1 MKLTVLC
8 FAAASLALAASAPA
22 VPADEKDEKEPA
34 VAGADRAAGTSAE
47 RSAPPNTLTAEET
60 AAGWKLLFDGET
72 LDRWRGFNMKDLP
85 AGWSVRDGVVRF
97 DPPAEGAGER
107 GDLITKRQYESF
119 ELALDWAVTPGGN
132 SGIFFR
138 VSEDAKRTY
147 ETGPEFQVLDNAGH
161 KDGEKPVTS
170 AGSNYALHAP
180 VEDVTRPVGEWNEA
194 RIKVDGAH
202 VEHWLNGTKLLEYD
216 LWTDEWK
223 QLVAASKFAQMPR
236 YGLNRSGHIAL
247 QDHGNEVR
255 FRNLKIRPL

>member
-8 FAAASLALAASAPA
+8 FATAAFATTAFALVA
-22 VPADEKDEKEPA
+22 PADESDEKEPA
-34 VAGADRAAGTSAE
+34 VAADRAGGASADQ
-47 RSAPPNTLTAEET
+47 ATAPNTLTAEEK

-72 LDRWRGFNMKDLP
+72 LDGWRGFNMKDLP
-85 AGWSVRDGVVRF
+85 AGWSVGDGAVRF
-97 DPPAEGAGER
+97 DPPAEGAGAR
-107 GDLITKRQYESF
+107 GDIITKKQYESF
-119 ELALDWAVTPGGN
+119 ELAVDWAVTPGGN
-132 SGIFFR
+132 SGIFFH
-138 VSEDAKRTY
+138 VTEDAKRTY

-180 VEDVTRPVGEWNEA
+180 VQDVTRPVGEWNEA
-194 RIKVDGAH
+194 RIKVEGAH

-216 LWTDEWK
+216 LWTDAWNE
-223 QLVAASKFAQMPR
+223 LVENSKFASMPR
-236 YGLNRSGHIAL
+236 YGRNRSGHIAL